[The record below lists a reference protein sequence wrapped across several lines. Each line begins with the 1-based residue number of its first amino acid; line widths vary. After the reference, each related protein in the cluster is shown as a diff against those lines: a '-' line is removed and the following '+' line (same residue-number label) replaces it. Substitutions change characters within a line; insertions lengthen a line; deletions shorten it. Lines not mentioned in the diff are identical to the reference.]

1 MCNLIKMLCGPRLFI
16 LSLALSSVSSVLES
30 SQGFVALEV
39 NGRKTII
46 LEQYQLL
53 DRAR

>member
-1 MCNLIKMLCGPRLFI
+1 MLCNPRRFI

-39 NGRKTII
+39 NGRNIII
-46 LEQYQLL
+46 LK
-53 DRAR
+53 